1 MKKGDTVYYL
11 VYDEIEKKG
20 WIYEAKYIQHTE
32 KNKVEISYK
41 RADIRYVKNKVQ
53 NCYTDKTREVSVF
66 NVFETYNLAI
76 ESFIE
81 LLKKKE
87 ILIDH
92 VERYK
97 KWSEEEEKK
106 ERLEEKTERYAK
118 SIGELGFNYVFTFGK
133 YKDCTLEFV
142 FNANPGYLVWLH
154 TNTSFKIEKNIY
166 SASVKKSHRYPT
178 VYNDD
183 NDYDAEPY
191 Y

>member
-11 VYDEIEKKG
+11 EYDNMEIQG
-20 WIYEAKYIQHTE
+20 RIYKAKYIRHTE
-32 KNKVEISYK
+32 RNKVEISYN
-41 RADIRYVKNKVQ
+41 RADVRYVKNKEQ
-53 NCYTDKTREVSVF
+53 DCYTKKTKEVSVS
-66 NVFETYNLAI
+66 NIFETYSLAI

-81 LLKKKE
+81 FLKKEE

-92 VERYK
+92 VEGYK
-97 KWSEEEEKK
+97 KWNEEEEKK
-106 ERLEEKTERYAK
+106 EKLEEKTELYAK

-133 YKDCTLEFV
+133 YKNCTLEFV
-142 FNANPGYLVWLH
+142 FDANPGYLVWLH
-154 TNTSFKIEKNIY
+154 TNTSFKVEKDIY
-166 SASVKKSHRYPT
+166 RAAVKKSHRYVT